1 MMLIMNNLRLSISSK
16 GNAPVTA
23 GEGRAR
29 LRRAVTFPREI
40 EFRLDG
46 VSPYNARLTH
56 EGVKPGN
63 LNMDLMKKKIETAD
77 CKTAAP

>member
-1 MMLIMNNLRLSISSK
+1 MLIMNNLRRSISSK

-29 LRRAVTFPREI
+29 LRRAVTFSHEI

-46 VSPYNARLTH
+46 VSPYHARLSH
-56 EGVKPGN
+56 EGVKPGK

-77 CKTAAP
+77 DESAAP